1 MLGLRTFA
9 LADDAEFDSVVP
21 MRSLVERIVRAR
33 SEVGDDESRVVS
45 MSRPPEVNTVTWA
58 GISPPRGGWRAL
70 GETDAARLESAAR
83 AGIDEVATAI
93 PDGTGEQ
100 LVQRVRSEVWGR
112 GVEGLEYVPA
122 GAAFA
127 AFSLG
132 FLGDDP
138 VRLFETGPW
147 TQAHVASRACARA
160 TQALDAEG
168 VAAGRAGAA
177 PHRAPGL
184 DALATDRPFRGDGSA
199 GGTTREEAS
208 AEERSLER
216 AVAVHAAAAEARG
229 SPTAKSP
236 GTGAPSAP
244 SARESRSVWMPPRL
258 LRVRIRARSRLPR
271 SRGGAAARLLQGD
284 RGTLARHALVRQRAV
299 AGNPHP
305 GAPRAAPLQRSN
317 TNVRAVAAPLPGAN
331 LSGVATPG
339 SLGDSDSTAQT
350 LVKTGEASAV
360 ERRPWPW

>member
-1 MLGLRTFA
+1 MPQQLTLADSLSLGDLHTYLQRAGRVEDGSVRLVAGSGILAVYTAILYPRGILDESPTVLGLRTFA

-70 GETDAARLESAAR
+70 GETDAATLETAAR

-147 TQAHVASRACARA
+147 TRLTSRRGHV
-160 TQALDAEG
+160 
-168 VAAGRAGAA
+168 
-177 PHRAPGL
+177 
-184 DALATDRPFRGDGSA
+184 
-199 GGTTREEAS
+199 
-208 AEERSLER
+208 
-216 AVAVHAAAAEARG
+216 
-229 SPTAKSP
+229 
-236 GTGAPSAP
+236 
-244 SARESRSVWMPPRL
+244 
-258 LRVRIRARSRLPR
+258 
-271 SRGGAAARLLQGD
+271 
-284 RGTLARHALVRQRAV
+284 LVRRK
-299 AGNPHP
+299 PW
-305 GAPRAAPLQRSN
+305 
-317 TNVRAVAAPLPGAN
+317 
-331 LSGVATPG
+331 
-339 SLGDSDSTAQT
+339 T
-350 LVKTGEASAV
+350 LKA
-360 ERRPWPW
+360 